1 MVMPGIVKSA
11 FRWLALVLA
20 LWVLNFALTFHNVWP
35 TLWIETRHELS
46 IEIAVLVLGI
56 ALWSRLR
63 RPPPSAVLTALAA
76 LLFVMMLGR
85 YAEVTAPA
93 LYGRPVNLYW
103 DAQHLPNVAAMLV
116 RVADP
121 WLVAVGAVAIVAL
134 LLTTVAALRLALARV
149 VRGLE
154 APGERRAVVAVTV
167 TLTALFMLGHLHPQL
182 GTLRWFSL
190 PVTGTYKQQ
199 MAFLADALNEGRAAE
214 ALPPEVDLGN
224 GSLDALGGGDVV
236 LVFLESY
243 GAASYDTPEIANPLA
258 DARERLAESVRRSG
272 RQAMSAFVE
281 SPTFGGAS
289 WLAHASFMTG
299 ARIGFG
305 GPYDLLLTQ
314 RRDTLPKRFKR
325 SGYRAVA
332 LMPGL
337 RQGWPEGAFYGFD
350 AIHGAEALAYR
361 GPEFGWWRIPDQ
373 YALAKLA
380 DIELAETPR
389 RPLFVFF
396 PTIST
401 HIPFRPTPPY
411 QPDWSR
417 FATAEPYDQSDVDAS
432 LAQGPE
438 WLNLRPAY
446 IDALRYAYEYWSG
459 WLAARADADVVL
471 VMLGD
476 HQPPSS
482 VSGEG
487 VRWDVPVHVIARQ
500 PGILAALQSAGFV
513 QGLEPQGKAI
523 GPMHALTPLLLDA
536 FAGTDPGAGVAR
548 GAQPASGSDESGE
561 GVAQRAQPAAGS
573 DIPRDVSPAA
583 RR

>member
-1 MVMPGIVKSA
+1 MVVPPIVNTA
-11 FRWLALVLA
+11 FRWLTLALA

-46 IEIAVLVLGI
+46 IEIAVLVLGL
-56 ALWSRLR
+56 ALWGRLR
-63 RPPPSAVLTALAA
+63 RPPSAAVLTVLAA
-76 LLFVMMLGR
+76 VLLVMTLGR

-116 RVADP
+116 RVAEP
-121 WLVAVGAVAIVAL
+121 WLVAAGAVGLVAL
-134 LLTTVAALRLALARV
+134 LVTVVAALRLALARV
-149 VRGLE
+149 VRGLG
-154 APGERRAVVAVTV
+154 APGERRAVVAIAG
-167 TLTALFMLGHLHPQL
+167 TLTALFVLGHVHPQL

-199 MAFLADALNEGRAAE
+199 MAFVTDALDEDRAAE
-214 ALPPEVDLGN
+214 TLPPEVDLGDE
-224 GSLDALGGGDVV
+224 SLDALDGGDVV
-236 LVFLESY
+236 LAFLESY
-243 GAASYDTPEIANPLA
+243 GATSYDTPEIADALA
-258 DARERLAESVRRSG
+258 DVRERLAESVRRSG
-272 RQAMSAFVE
+272 RQAVSAFVE

-305 GPYDLLLTQ
+305 SPYDLLLTQ
-314 RRDTLPKRFKR
+314 HRDTLPRRFKR

-337 RQGWPEGAFYGFD
+337 RQSWPEGAFYGFD

-373 YALAKLA
+373 YALAKVA
-380 DIELAETPR
+380 DLELARTPR
-389 RPLFVFF
+389 PPLLVFF

-411 QPDWSR
+411 QPDWRRLTS
-417 FATAEPYDQSDVDAS
+417 AEPYDPHEVEAS

-446 IDALRYAYEYWSG
+446 VDALRYAYEYWSG
-459 WLAARADADVVL
+459 WLAARADARVVL

-487 VRWDVPVHVIARQ
+487 VRWDVPVHVIASQ
-500 PGILAALQSAGFV
+500 PGILAALQSAGFTP
-513 QGLEPQGKAI
+513 GLAPEGDSI

-536 FAGTDPGAGVAR
+536 FAGTGAG
-548 GAQPASGSDESGE
+548 SGSAYG
-561 GVAQRAQPAAGS
+561 ARAAAGADVS
-573 DIPRDVSPAA
+573 PEVSPAA
-583 RR
+583 PR